1 MAKIVTFRC
10 DRCGKESIDEIKIER
25 YRYLRIERGYQ
36 DSSSLSCC
44 GKTRSFD
51 LCNDCNKI
59 LHENIKNFLDNL
71 NKEFN
76 IE

>member
-1 MAKIVTFRC
+1 MAKIVSFRC
-10 DRCGKESIDEIKIER
+10 DRCGKESIDERKFER
-25 YRYLRIERGYQ
+25 YQYLRI
-36 DSSSLSCC
+36 SSSFSYC
-44 GKTRSFD
+44 GETRSFD